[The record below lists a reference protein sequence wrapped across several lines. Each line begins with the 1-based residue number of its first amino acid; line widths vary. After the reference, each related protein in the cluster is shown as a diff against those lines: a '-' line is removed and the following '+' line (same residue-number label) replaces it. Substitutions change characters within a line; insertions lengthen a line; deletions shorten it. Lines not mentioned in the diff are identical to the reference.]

1 MYLLFIAVSFVIMV
15 TYFIHKDTWRNYM
28 FREVQQ
34 EVDGSTESPQEHYDR
49 VLLGHDHPKWGG
61 PNRDGQCP
69 LRKDCQWVL
78 GRLRCH
84 TNRP

>member
-1 MYLLFIAVSFVIMV
+1 MYLLFLAVSFVIMV
-15 TYFIHKDTWRNYM
+15 SYFIHKDTWRNYM

-34 EVDGSTESPQEHYDR
+34 DMNSSTESPQDHYDR
-49 VLLGHDHPKWGG
+49 VISNKHNEAWGG

-69 LRKDCQWVL
+69 LRKDCQWVS

-84 TNRP
+84 K